1 LFRPADAG
9 TVERVSHDREG
20 KMGRP
25 EKPLDPG
32 DGPVQRL
39 ACELR
44 ALRADAGSPT
54 YRSMAC
60 RAHYSATALAQAAA
74 GDRLPSL
81 AVVLAFARA
90 CGGDPDEWQR
100 QWTRAAEESAAVRD
114 DDVALAPYRGLG
126 RFESSDQH
134 LFFGRDRAVDG
145 VLELMRT
152 RRFGALSGPSGSG
165 KSSLLRAGVLPVL
178 REAARHVG
186 RPVTVHLITPGPRPA
201 TTHERLLS
209 PGVDD
214 PERWI
219 VVDESHEL
227 CTLAPDL
234 GEKLRF
240 IELLLTARRP
250 ESRLRVLVT
259 IRSDF
264 RWWCPQNTPWLGA
277 LRDST
282 MELPAMTSAELR
294 EAIVR
299 PAAAAGLVVEREL
312 TARLV
317 DDVVGQPNMLP
328 MLSHVLLQTW
338 RRRRRRVL
346 TLADYEAVGGV
357 HGAVAAT
364 AEAVFD
370 RLTARQRRT
379 ARRVLLRLVSPGENQ
394 AGTRRPVR
402 RAELCAFEDPE
413 TWSVLHA
420 LVDAR
425 LVTLGEDAVEL
436 AHDTLITQ
444 WPRLRQWLDDDRE
457 RLLHHRHLTEAARA
471 WQHLGRDD
479 CDLYRG
485 KRLAIAEGFF
495 LAGREPD
502 GLTVLEHEFL
512 LASRHARGSAD
523 PVVSQ
528 GA

>member
-1 LFRPADAG
+1 
-9 TVERVSHDREG
+9 
-20 KMGRP
+20 MGRP
-25 EKPLDPG
+25 EKPLAPCE
-32 DGPVQRL
+32 GPVQRL
-39 ACELR
+39 ASELR
-44 ALRADAGSPT
+44 ALRAAAGSPT

-100 QWTRAAEESAAVRD
+100 QWTRASEESTAVRD
-114 DDVALAPYRGLG
+114 DDIALAPYRGLE
-126 RFESSDQH
+126 RFDSSHQH
-134 LFFGRDRAVDG
+134 LFFGRDRVVDG
-145 VLELMRT
+145 LLALMRRT
-152 RRFGALSGPSGSG
+152 RFAALSGPSGSG
-165 KSSLLRAGVLPVL
+165 KSSLLRAGVVPVL
-178 REAARHVG
+178 EEAALHAG
-186 RPVTVHLITPGPRPA
+186 RPVTVHLITPGPHPA

-209 PGVDD
+209 PGIKD

-219 VVDESHEL
+219 IVDESHEL
-227 CTLAPDL
+227 CTLMPDL
-234 GEKLRF
+234 DEKLRF

-250 ESRLRVLVT
+250 ESRLRVLLN

-264 RWWCPQNTPWLGA
+264 RWWCPQKTPWLDA

-282 MELPAMTSAELR
+282 MEMPVMTSAELR

-299 PAAAAGLVVEREL
+299 PAAAAGLAVEREL

-317 DDVVGQPNMLP
+317 DDVAGQPNMLP
-328 MLSHVLLQTW
+328 MLSHALLQTW

-346 TLADYEAVGGV
+346 TLADYEAIGGV
-357 HGAVAAT
+357 RGAVAET
-364 AEAVFD
+364 AEAVFH
-370 RLTARQRRT
+370 RLTVRQRRT
-379 ARRVLLRLVSPGENQ
+379 ARRVLLRLISPSESH

-425 LVTLGEDAVEL
+425 LVTLGDDAVEL
-436 AHDTLITQ
+436 AHNALITQ

-457 RLLHHRHLTEAARA
+457 RLVHHRHLTEAARA

-485 KRLAIAEGFF
+485 KRLAIAEELF
-495 LAGREPD
+495 LTGPEPA

-512 LASRHARGSAD
+512 LASRQAGESAD
-523 PVVSQ
+523 PVVSRC
-528 GA
+528 G